1 MNDSSGIF
9 RTAALA
15 AILVLSTTPMQA
27 NTQSRQLV
35 DRANNYY
42 PEDCEMGIR
51 LLTEAMQIDSANAS
65 AYFLRG
71 SCYLVLANPQHAYKD
86 FTSAIDLNP
95 SDSYAWSQRGNAL
108 RDLGKYSLAIVDYSQ
123 AIRLNPQSG
132 TLYTGR
138 ALLYQTIGNKV
149 YACNDLMRGADRG
162 DEQAKQI
169 SAKCL

>member
-1 MNDSSGIF
+1 MF
-9 RTAALA
+9 RYLALA
-15 AILVLSTTPMQA
+15 ATLVLSTTPIHA
-27 NTQSRQLV
+27 NTQSQQLL

-42 PEDCEMGIR
+42 PEDCKMVIG
-51 LLTEAMQIDSANAS
+51 LLTEAIQIDSANAS

-71 SCYLVLANPQHAYKD
+71 SCHLWLDNPQSAYTD
-86 FTSAIDLNP
+86 LTSAIDLSP

-138 ALLYQTIGNKV
+138 ALPYQTMGNKE
-149 YACNDLMRGADRG
+149 YACNDLMRAADRG
-162 DEQAKQI
+162 DEQAIQM
-169 SAKCL
+169 SAQCV